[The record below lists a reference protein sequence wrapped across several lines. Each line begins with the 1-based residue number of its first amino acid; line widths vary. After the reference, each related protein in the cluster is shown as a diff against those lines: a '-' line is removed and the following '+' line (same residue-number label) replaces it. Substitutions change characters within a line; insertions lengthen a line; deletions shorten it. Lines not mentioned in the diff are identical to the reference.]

1 MTKCVLPSTPLPAF
15 KGRKVEVNFE
25 GGDITSDGG
34 IILLQQMDRKLG
46 LTEKIAGRL
55 CDPRDPSRVKH
66 DQLSMVRQR
75 LYGLALGYEDLND
88 HSALRRDSAFQTAP
102 PLYKEDD
109 LASSTTLCRFENRAD
124 RAVALALHEVL
135 IEQFISSGQRTQKS
149 LA

>member
-1 MTKCVLPSTPLPAF
+1 MTKCVLSSTPLPAF

-34 IILLQQMDRKLG
+34 IILLQQMDRKLS

-66 DQLSMVRQR
+66 DQLSMIRQR

-88 HSALRRDSAFQTAP
+88 HSALRRESAFQTA
-102 PLYKEDD
+102 LYKDND
-109 LASSTTLCRFENRAD
+109 LPAARHSVGLKT
-124 RAVALALHEVL
+124 
-135 IEQFISSGQRTQKS
+135 GQIDLWLWLFMKF
-149 LA
+149 L

>member
-1 MTKCVLPSTPLPAF
+1 MTKCVLSSTPLPAF

-88 HSALRRDSAFQTAP
+88 HSALRRESAFQTA
-102 PLYKEDD
+102 LYKDND
-109 LASSTTLCRFENRAD
+109 LASSPTLCRFENRAD
-124 RAVALALHEVL
+124 RSVALALHEVL
-135 IEQFISSGQRTQKS
+135 IEQFISLIARHP
-149 LA
+149 AN

>member
-102 PLYKEDD
+102 PFIKRMILPVVPRCAD
-109 LASSTTLCRFENRAD
+109 LKTELTEL
-124 RAVALALHEVL
+124 
-135 IEQFISSGQRTQKS
+135 S
-149 LA
+149 LLLSMKFL